1 MRLLLSGGKA
11 TLSAGDS
18 SSEGRRAAM
27 RMFAGL
33 DVGFKRTAMCVLD
46 EAGRIVWRGMVDT
59 HPEALSRAL
68 QHWGEKLAKIGLE
81 SGSMTPWLAR
91 ELAKVGFPV
100 VCMDARGGGCGQEPA
115 GEIGQGGCP
124 CAGRDA
130 ADRVVPHGV
139 CEVGRQS
146 QAEGHAGGARSV
158 GASQTCARQSG
169 ARSTAAVWHSTAVAA
184 RD

>member
-1 MRLLLSGGKA
+1 
-11 TLSAGDS
+11 
-18 SSEGRRAAM
+18 M

-33 DVGFKRTAMCVLD
+33 DVGFKRTAVCVVD

-100 VCMDARGGGCGQEPA
+100 VCMDARA
-115 GEIGQGGCP
+115 AADAVRSRRVKIGQGGCL
-124 CAGRDA
+124 CASRDA
-130 ADRVVPHGV
+130 ADWVVPRGV

-184 RD
+184 GD

>member
-33 DVGFKRTAMCVLD
+33 
-46 EAGRIVWRGMVDT
+46 EPAGACGAGWWT

-68 QHWGEKLAKIGLE
+68 QRWSGKLAKVGLE

-91 ELAKVGFPV
+91 ELAKAGFPV
-100 VCMDARGGGCGQEPA
+100 GAWTRG
-115 GEIGQGGCP
+115 
-124 CAGRDA
+124 R
-130 ADRVVPHGV
+130 R
-139 CEVGRQS
+139 RMRS
-146 QAEGHAGGARSV
+146 RAGG
-158 GASQTCARQSG
+158 
-169 ARSTAAVWHSTAVAA
+169 
-184 RD
+184 

>member
-1 MRLLLSGGKA
+1 
-11 TLSAGDS
+11 
-18 SSEGRRAAM
+18 M

-46 EAGRIVWRGMVDT
+46 EAGRIVWRGVVDI

-68 QHWGEKLAKIGLE
+68 QRWGGKLAKIGLE

-100 VCMDARGGGCGQEPA
+100 VWMDARAAADAVRSRQVKSDKGCL
-115 GEIGQGGCP
+115 
-124 CAGRDA
+124 CASRDA
-130 ADRVVPHGV
+130 ADWVVPRGV

-146 QAEGHAGGARSV
+146 PAEGHAGGAEDGEPAGHRDARPSR
-158 GASQTCARQSG
+158 GRETRWRAIIFTRRRTCS
-169 ARSTAAVWHSTAVAA
+169 
-184 RD
+184 

>member
-33 DVGFKRTAMCVLD
+33 DVGFKRTAVCVVD

-68 QHWGEKLAKIGLE
+68 QHWGGKLAKIGLE
-81 SGSMTPWLAR
+81 SGSMLGAR
-91 ELAKVGFPV
+91 DLAKRALGNQV
-100 VCMDARGGGCGQEPA
+100 RG
-115 GEIGQGGCP
+115 
-124 CAGRDA
+124 
-130 ADRVVPHGV
+130 V
-139 CEVGRQS
+139 
-146 QAEGHAGGARSV
+146 
-158 GASQTCARQSG
+158 
-169 ARSTAAVWHSTAVAA
+169 
-184 RD
+184 